1 VSAAAALT
9 TVLVPQYDRPKHN
22 KPKYERRSD
31 RLPSVR
37 ILFEQARQGLLNAEY
52 ATRPVDRYAQ
62 AHLAALRAAAAVL
75 AARARPRNR
84 VQPTSAWAL
93 LATVAPE
100 LAEWSAFFAASSATR
115 AAAEAGVHRLVTAR
129 DADDLVRQASAFLDL
144 ARHAAAR
151 PPR

>member
-1 VSAAAALT
+1 MPAVAALT
-9 TVLVPQYDRPKHN
+9 TAIVPRYDRPKHDR
-22 KPKYERRSD
+22 PKYERPSR
-31 RLPSVR
+31 RLPSVGL
-37 ILFEQARQGLLNAEY
+37 LFEQARQGLLTAEY
-52 ATRPVDRYAQ
+52 AAHPVDRYVQ

-84 VQPTSAWAL
+84 AQPTSAWAL

-129 DADDLVRQASAFLDL
+129 DADDLVRQAGEFLAL
-144 ARHAAAR
+144 ARQAAAR
-151 PPR
+151 TSR

>member
-9 TVLVPQYDRPKHN
+9 TALVSRCDGPKHEG
-22 KPKYERRSD
+22 PKYERRSY

-37 ILFEQARQGLLNAEY
+37 SLFEQARQGLLDAEY
-52 ATRPVDRYAQ
+52 AAHPVDRYAR

-75 AARARPRNR
+75 AARARPGNR
-84 VQPTSAWAL
+84 AQPTSAWAL

-115 AAAEAGVHRLVTAR
+115 AAAEARVHRLVTAR
-129 DADDLVRQASAFLDL
+129 DADDLVRQAGEFLDL

>member
-1 VSAAAALT
+1 MSVVAALT
-9 TVLVPQYDRPKHN
+9 TAPVPRYSKHEG
-22 KPKYERRSD
+22 PKYERRSC
-31 RLPSVR
+31 RLPSAR
-37 ILFEQARQGLLNAEY
+37 ILFEQARQGLLDAEY
-52 ATRPVDRYAQ
+52 AAHPVDRYVQ

-84 VQPTSAWAL
+84 AQPISAWAL

-115 AAAEAGVHRLVTAR
+115 AAAEAGAHRLVTVR
-129 DADDLVRQASAFLDL
+129 DADDLLRQAREFLDL

-151 PPR
+151 PSR

>member
-1 VSAAAALT
+1 MPATAALT
-9 TVLVPQYDRPKHN
+9 TAVVPRYDHSN
-22 KPKYERRSD
+22 YEGPKYERRRY

-37 ILFEQARQGLLNAEY
+37 SLLEQARQGLLDAEY
-52 ATRPVDRYAQ
+52 AAHPVDRYAQ

-75 AARARPRNR
+75 AVRARPRHR
-84 VQPTSAWAL
+84 AQPTSAWAL

-129 DADDLVRQASAFLDL
+129 DADDLVRQAGEFLDL
-144 ARHAAAR
+144 AQHAAAR
-151 PPR
+151 LSR